1 MGNIGIPKQER
12 SGLKEKSKLEITN
25 ETCRSSFL
33 FRVTYGQELQKE
45 VIEIQAQ
52 DSVRTEYSENLRLRI
67 MPMEIFR
74 RDERE
79 MMELEQNSEKHQQNR
94 GKIRA
99 NKEDTEQAIKDM
111 TPEKQNCK
119 NKGRKWRFWK
129 RMINVT
135 QTINSIKQ
143 E

>member
-1 MGNIGIPKQER
+1 
-12 SGLKEKSKLEITN
+12 
-25 ETCRSSFL
+25 
-33 FRVTYGQELQKE
+33 
-45 VIEIQAQ
+45 
-52 DSVRTEYSENLRLRI
+52 
-67 MPMEIFR
+67 MEIFR

-94 GKIRA
+94 GKITA
-99 NKEDTEQAIKDM
+99 NKEDTERANKDM